1 MSGNDAAEGDT
12 MSITTKEQDFAT
24 FCVWARDRGFKAL
37 RYRETPESLIS
48 RYGQKK
54 AISVLQEARDF
65 LKNDPGRTDEDGLYE
80 SASFLTNYTANGGM
94 I

>member
-1 MSGNDAAEGDT
+1 

-54 AISVLQEARDF
+54 AISLYAVSIGKLEAVV
-65 LKNDPGRTDEDGLYE
+65 
-80 SASFLTNYTANGGM
+80 
-94 I
+94 